1 MDHLNHICPNSEE
14 KYGWNQINLNR
25 ALEFKECLDNC
36 NFLDLDFAGPKFTWT
51 NKRLVSSLILERLDR
66 CFANPSWRML
76 YPEAIVTYLP
86 RTFSDHYPVLIELL
100 GRKTNFANKPF
111 RFHAIWLLHPKF
123 PKVVEEAWSGDRSLP
138 SAISDFTI
146 RVKKWNFE
154 VFGNLFA
161 RKKRVLARLGGV
173 QKAIAC
179 NISEDLLRLEK
190 NLIEEHAMI
199 MLQEEEFGP

>member
-1 MDHLNHICPNSEE
+1 ME
-14 KYGWNQINLNR
+14 GNQINLNR

-36 NFLDLDFAGPKFTWT
+36 NFLDLGFASLKFTQT
-51 NKRLVSSLILERLDR
+51 NKRPVTSLILDRLDR

-76 YPEAIVTYLP
+76 YLETIVTHLP
-86 RTFSDHYPVLIELL
+86 RTFSDHCLVLIKLL
-100 GRKTNFANKPF
+100 GSRTNTTNKPF
-111 RFHAIWLLHPKF
+111 HFHTMWLLHPQF

-138 SAISDFTI
+138 SAIFEFTT

-161 RKKRVLARLGGV
+161 RKRRLLTRLGGV

-179 NISEDLLRLEK
+179 NPSEALLSLEK
-190 NLIEEHAMI
+190 LLIEEHAMI
-199 MLQEEEFGP
+199 ML